1 LKAFLFTY
9 KAAAIATHIRNS

>member
-1 LKAFLFTY
+1 MFTY